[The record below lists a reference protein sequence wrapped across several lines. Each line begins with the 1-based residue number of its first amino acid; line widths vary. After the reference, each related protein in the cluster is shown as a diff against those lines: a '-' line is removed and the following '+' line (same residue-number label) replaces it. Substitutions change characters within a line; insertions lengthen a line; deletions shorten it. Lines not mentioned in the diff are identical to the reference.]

1 MSDGDFIC
9 CSDNGTLMLRSADG
23 AGLDCELPLFDDP
36 IRCFLNRLFEQHT
49 QVGIFPIIGRRDVS
63 DAVGMRGKL
72 ITFLETDALRIV
84 GIINRNRLSSVFLHH
99 GEARDIG
106 GPVADVNHVRK
117 RNRPNFRVHMV
128 IHVLRHI
135 EKPFVN
141 AEEKLSLLGVTND
154 ALGEA
159 DAAFGI
165 SGEFAAKIART

>member
-1 MSDGDFIC
+1 
-9 CSDNGTLMLRSADG
+9 MLGGADG

-36 IRCFLNRLFEQHT
+36 IGRFFHHLLEQHP
-49 QVGIFPIIGRRDVS
+49 QVGVFPIIGRRDVS
-63 DAVGMRGKL
+63 DAVGVRGKL
-72 ITFLETDALRIV
+72 ITFLETQRAGIV
-84 GIINRNRLSSVFLHH
+84 GIVNRNRLSSVFLHH

-106 GPVADVNHVRK
+106 GPVADVNNVRK
-117 RNRPNFRVHMV
+117 GNRPNFRIHVV
-128 IHVLRHI
+128 VHVLRHI

-165 SGEFAAKIART
+165 SGEFATENGANVRREPAAIDQHL

>member
-1 MSDGDFIC
+1 MLGD
-9 CSDNGTLMLRSADG
+9 ADG

-36 IRCFLNRLFEQHT
+36 IGRFFHHLLEQHP
-49 QVGIFPIIGRRDVS
+49 QVGVFPIIGRRDVS
-63 DAVGMRGKL
+63 DAVGVRGKL
-72 ITFLETDALRIV
+72 VTFLKPNALAIV
-84 GIINRNRLSSVFLHH
+84 GIVNRNRLSSVFIHH

-117 RNRPNFRVHMV
+117 GNRPNFRIHVV
-128 IHVLRHI
+128 VHVLRHI

-141 AEEKLSLLGVTND
+141 AKEKLGFLGVTND

-165 SGEFAAKIART
+165 SGVFAAENAADIWCEPAAIDQHL